1 MQVMVA
7 EALNISRETYF
18 AILMDRACNGPVLVG
33 SPEGGVDIEEVAAK
47 SPELI
52 FKEEIDIFEGVQ
64 DVQALKMAENLGFK
78 GPLRQ
83 QGKGT
88 NDRPKSDSL

>member
-1 MQVMVA
+1 MVA

-47 SPELI
+47 TPELI
-52 FKEEIDIFEGVQ
+52 FKEEIDIFEGVREA
-64 DVQALKMAENLGFK
+64 QALKMAENLGFK
-78 GPLRQ
+78 GALRQ
-83 QGKGT
+83 QVNFTKV
-88 NDRPKSDSL
+88 